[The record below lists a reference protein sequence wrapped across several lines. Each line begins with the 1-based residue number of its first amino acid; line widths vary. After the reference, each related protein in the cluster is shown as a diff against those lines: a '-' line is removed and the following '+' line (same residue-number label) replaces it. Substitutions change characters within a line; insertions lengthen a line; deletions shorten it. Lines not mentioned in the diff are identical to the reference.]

1 VVIAGKARLR
11 EFGYIAGKDDLR
23 RINRLGGPIATLPK
37 RAAVTPLF
45 CYGYVVGGTGNGSD
59 LPIASSQRT
68 IRRTPIDEVTL

>member
-59 LPIASSQRT
+59 LLL
-68 IRRTPIDEVTL
+68 RRANGQSAEPLSTK